1 MKRRRFDAETKVAII
16 LEGLRGETFI
26 AELCRKYQISEAM
39 YYRWRDKFLE
49 GGKKAFLN
57 KNSNKEKF
65 YKDKI
70 SELERIIGKQ
80 AVYIEILKKTS
91 EMM

>member
-1 MKRRRFDAETKVAII
+1 
-16 LEGLRGETFI
+16 
-26 AELCRKYQISEAM
+26 M

-49 GGKKAFLN
+49 GGKNAFLN
-57 KNSNKEKF
+57 NNSNKEKF
-65 YKDKI
+65 YKDRI

-91 EMM
+91 KMV

>member
-1 MKRRRFDAETKVAII
+1 M
-16 LEGLRGETFI
+16 GEKSYCNCCLT
-26 AELCRKYQISEAM
+26 LYKISKIFVLIYGEQ
-39 YYRWRDKFLE
+39 YS
-49 GGKKAFLN
+49 GKNAFLN